1 MGCRQFTYG
10 VTADTPYV
18 NFRHPIGE
26 AHMGC
31 PTRHRPI
38 GSSAAG
44 CRGRFRGGE
53 VSRLRPK
60 STFVFSALR
69 KSAGGESGGDT
80 AKTQLYIRFLHL
92 FLRVGL
98 SEAQKSPSVWFSP
111 RGVFQPPKAQK
122 VRPGG
127 EKGGE
132 KRKSQLYIR
141 FLLRFLLLWATS

>member
-1 MGCRQFTYG
+1 MYF
-10 VTADTPYV
+10 
-18 NFRHPIGE
+18 
-26 AHMGC
+26 
-31 PTRHRPI
+31 
-38 GSSAAG
+38 
-44 CRGRFRGGE
+44 
-53 VSRLRPK
+53 RPK

-69 KSAGGESGGDT
+69 KSAGEESGGDT

-98 SEAQKSPSVWFSP
+98 SEAQKSPPVWFSP

-141 FLLRFLLLWATS
+141 FLLRFLLLWATSWLTRGVRRIGSGALRRLIVPGGKPLVSLTILTNR